1 MECREKGTL
10 SGSYYFFFSPSETTK
25 SLFFYPVWVG
35 HYYCDS
41 DYCIHRDTFPLML
54 LAYVHAGAFHI
65 EYRGRTVTACRG
77 DLVLLDCNE
86 PHLYRADGALEFSYV
101 HFEGQNARALVQHLT
116 ENDFIFHGADADR
129 AERILRDLLN
139 VYQYNQPIRDARCSA
154 MLYNMLIELEGPA
167 EITAGDD
174 SPMKHAM
181 AYIQQ
186 HCREKLTL
194 EDVARQVNLSPFHF
208 SRVFKQYAGCAPME
222 YAQKIRMDMAKCLL
236 KTTELPIEQIAERV
250 GYGSASSFANM
261 FTQKVGLS
269 PTQFRKFPI

>member
-1 MECREKGTL
+1 MGKAVLCTAFL
-10 SGSYYFFFSPSETTK
+10 I
-25 SLFFYPVWVG
+25 FY
-35 HYYCDS
+35 
-41 DYCIHRDTFPLML
+41 T
-54 LAYVHAGAFHI
+54 
-65 EYRGRTVTACRG
+65 
-77 DLVLLDCNE
+77 
-86 PHLYRADGALEFSYV
+86 
-101 HFEGQNARALVQHLT
+101 
-116 ENDFIFHGADADR
+116 
-129 AERILRDLLN
+129 
-139 VYQYNQPIRDARCSA
+139 VYQYNQPMRDARCSA
-154 MLYNMLIELEGPA
+154 MLYHMLIELEGPA
-167 EITAGDD
+167 EIAAGDD

-186 HCREKLTL
+186 HYREKLTL

-236 KTTELPIEQIAERV
+236 KTTDLPIEQIAERV